1 MRIAA
6 LSLLALTTA
15 CAGLP
20 DTHPINQP
28 LTIASIA
35 ATAPESDFGVDG
47 DVVALALSG
56 GGARAASF
64 SLGVLQQLRD
74 MRDPGGKPLIDRVAL
89 VTGVSG
95 GSITAAWFGQHGP
108 AGLDDLRKAI
118 LDKDWQSQLNTTWI
132 SPQNW
137 DRLMQGGLN
146 GPDKLSIWLDKEVFH
161 GARMRDMQSRPRI
174 IINATDLYSGA
185 PFAFAEPWFQ
195 AICSDLDDVS
205 LADAVS
211 ASMSVPVAFRPVVVK
226 SYAQG
231 CPSPL
236 PDWVG
241 KAEHDR
247 TAPVLLRETARS
259 FRYYREPER
268 MAYLHLTDGG
278 VADNFGVSSLVTM
291 RAASQTLYGPFS
303 ARDAVKLHRLTFFIV
318 NAERSAEGDWALK
331 QAGPDGPQLVEALL
345 GIATNAPKRAAADAF
360 ANTLARWQLDLI
372 NWRCSL
378 TPNEAIGLGAGAGW
392 NCKDVEIRL
401 DMISFADLSD
411 KRFADLGKAAT
422 AVSLP
427 KETIDN
433 LIAGGREA
441 IASNP
446 EILKFTR

>member
-1 MRIAA
+1 MRSAP
-6 LSLLALTTA
+6 LLLALLAAA

-20 DTHPINQP
+20 DTRPINIAQTQP
-28 LTIASIA
+28 AIDQRET
-35 ATAPESDFGVDG
+35 DFGVDG
-47 DVVALALSG
+47 DVIALALSG

-74 MRDPGGKPLIDRVAL
+74 MKDPGGQPLINRVAL
-89 VTGVSG
+89 VTAVSG
-95 GSITAAWFGQHGP
+95 GSITAAWFGQHG
-108 AGLDDLRKAI
+108 AEGLDGLRPAI
-118 LDKDWQSQLNTTWI
+118 LDKDWQAQLNTTWM

-146 GPDKLSIWLDKEVFH
+146 GPDKLSNWLDKEVFD
-161 GARMRDMQSRPRI
+161 GARMRDIPNRPRI

-185 PFAFAEPWFQ
+185 PFAFAAPWFQ
-195 AICSDLDDVS
+195 AICSDLGNVRV
-205 LADAVS
+205 ADAVA

-226 SYAQG
+226 TYAKD

-247 TAPVLLRETARS
+247 SAPVLLRETARS
-259 FRYYREPER
+259 FRFYREPER

-278 VADNFGVSSLVTM
+278 VADNFGVSSLVTL

-303 ARDAVKLHRLTFFIV
+303 ARDAVKLRRLSFFIV
-318 NAERSAEGDWALK
+318 NAERGAEGDWAMK
-331 QAGPDGPQLVEALL
+331 EAGPDGPQLIDTLL

-360 ANTLARWQLDLI
+360 ANTLSRWKMDLV

-378 TPNEAIGLGAGAGW
+378 TPNEAAQLGAAPGW
-392 NCKDVEIRL
+392 KCEDVDIRL
-401 DMISFADLSD
+401 DMISFADLAD

-422 AVSLP
+422 AVSLQ
-427 KETIDN
+427 KDIIDN

-441 IASNP
+441 VATNS
-446 EILKFTR
+446 EILKLTHPN

>member
-6 LSLLALTTA
+6 ISLIGLITA

-20 DTHPINQP
+20 DTRPINQQ
-28 LTIASIA
+28 LA
-35 ATAPESDFGVDG
+35 AAPAPAIETDYGVDG
-47 DVVALALSG
+47 DVIALALSG

-74 MRDPGGKPLIDRVAL
+74 MKDPGGNPLINRVAL
-89 VTGVSG
+89 VTAVSG

-108 AGLDDLRKAI
+108 AGLDDMRTAL
-118 LDKDWQSQLNTTWI
+118 LDKDWQAQLHTTWM

-146 GPDKLSIWLDKEVFH
+146 GPDKLANWLDKEVFD
-161 GARMRDMQSRPRI
+161 GAHMRDLPNRPRI

-185 PFAFAEPWFQ
+185 PFAFAGPWFQ
-195 AICSDLDDVS
+195 AICSDLGNVRV
-205 LADAVS
+205 ADAVA
-211 ASMSVPVAFRPVVVK
+211 ASMSVPVAFRPVVLK
-226 SYAQG
+226 TYAKD
-231 CPSPL
+231 CPTPL
-236 PDWVG
+236 ADWVG

-247 TAPVLLRETARS
+247 SAPTLLRETARS
-259 FRYYREPER
+259 FRFYREQDR

-278 VADNFGVSSLVTM
+278 VADNFGVSSLVTL
-291 RAASQTLYGPFS
+291 RAASQTIYGPFS
-303 ARDAVKLHRLTFFIV
+303 ARDAVKLRRLTFFIV
-318 NAERSAEGDWALK
+318 NAERNAEGEWAMK
-331 QAGPDGPQLVEALL
+331 EAGPDGPQLVDALL
-345 GIATNAPKRAAADAF
+345 SIATNAPKRAAADAF

-378 TPNEAIGLGAGAGW
+378 TPNEAAQLGAGPGW
-392 NCKDVEIRL
+392 NCKDVDIRL
-401 DMISFADLSD
+401 DMISFADLTD

-441 IASNP
+441 MANNP